1 MLELP
6 RPPSALTENTQQPD
20 RQKKPPFGISFLGIG
35 LIMAGIATLAAV
47 AIPLWFSQPSITLEG
62 AANLLVEDILQVQE
76 NAIMQRMGSRIE
88 FDVDGGGYQAMDS
101 SGLALLAPMGNGPY
115 LRDYDVDAVF
125 EGVLITEVDFGGKR
139 RLEFD
144 QGGYALH
151 DGHVILTFHGK
162 SKRVVFDA
170 NEAYVQSAD
179 ER

>member
-20 RQKKPPFGISFLGIG
+20 RRKKPPFGISFLGIG

-88 FDVDGGGYQAMDS
+88 FDADGGGYQAMDS

-151 DGHVILTFHGK
+151 DGHVILTFRGK

-170 NEAYVQSAD
+170 NEAYVQGAD
-179 ER
+179 KR

>member
-6 RPPSALTENTQQPD
+6 RAPTALTQNTPQPD
-20 RQKKPPFGISFLGIG
+20 RRKKPPFGISFLGIG
-35 LIMAGIATLAAV
+35 LAMAGIATLAAI
-47 AIPLWFSQPSITLEG
+47 AIPLWFSRPSITLEG

-76 NAIMQRMGSRIE
+76 SAILQRVGSRIE
-88 FDVDGGGYQAMDS
+88 FDVDGGGYQALDS
-101 SGLALLAPMGNGPY
+101 SGLALQAPMGNGPY

-144 QGGYALH
+144 QRGYSLH
-151 DGHVILTFHGK
+151 DGHVVLTFHGK
-162 SKRVVFDA
+162 SKRVVFDT
-170 NEAYVQSAD
+170 NEVYVQTAD